1 MLSKVAAL
9 LLLNEFGTLLCTR
22 TPPSFSTQDPV
33 SSLGTQILCSQN
45 LYSPL
50 QDPLRGPVSLE
61 NNADSIEKTELPS
74 RPIPTELPRP
84 AQNPAPYV
92 PQEESA
98 SHALPKEDVQASKGA
113 ELPSSPISTEHPQL
127 PELLRSAQIPAPYV
141 PQEESASHAL
151 PKEDVQASKGV
162 ESALEPRPLK
172 FLKTTV
178 PDDGNCFFHCLAHH
192 SNSSA
197 AELREWI
204 VLFLD
209 SLNPQLDSV
218 VIQAIHAE
226 VYDIALD
233 LKEKINQLKE
243 TIGFLTS
250 LKERLPPLKDS
261 LDHIKEFQAFE
272 TLLGLK
278 QAQGE
283 KDLAYLQ
290 RYSDQITQFCDSFFQ
305 SDSLSPALLQSY
317 RQLVTNERFH
327 VGKGVIEIM
336 SRILDA
342 QILVHSW
349 DEREQSYVSSDEASS
364 AFKGNSQIHLEKVG
378 NHFNYLELAH

>member
-113 ELPSSPISTEHPQL
+113 E
-127 PELLRSAQIPAPYV
+127 
-141 PQEESASHAL
+141 
-151 PKEDVQASKGV
+151 
-162 ESALEPRPLK
+162 SALEPRLLK

-226 VYDIALD
+226 VYDIAID
-233 LKEKINQLKE
+233 LKEKIKQLKE
-243 TIGFLTS
+243 TIGFLMS
-250 LKERLPPLKDS
+250 LEERLPPLKDS
-261 LDHIKEFQAFE
+261 LDHIKEFHAFE

-278 QAQGE
+278 QAQSE

-305 SDSLSPALLQSY
+305 SDSLSPALLQFY

>member
-1 MLSKVAAL
+1 MLSKIAAL

-50 QDPLRGPVSLE
+50 QDPLIGPVSLE
-61 NNADSIEKTELPS
+61 NNADSIDKTEY
-74 RPIPTELPRP
+74 RFRIIPTELPRP
-84 AQNPAPYV
+84 
-92 PQEESA
+92 
-98 SHALPKEDVQASKGA
+98 
-113 ELPSSPISTEHPQL
+113 
-127 PELLRSAQIPAPYV
+127 AQIPAPYV
-141 PQEESASHAL
+141 PQEESIGHAL
-151 PKEDVQASKGV
+151 PIEDVQAPRGAELLSCPISTEHPQHPELPRPAQIPAPYV
-162 ESALEPRPLK
+162 PQEESIGHALPIKDVQAPRGAGLSLEPKLLK
-172 FLKTTV
+172 FNKITV

-197 AELREWI
+197 AELRKWI
-204 VLFLD
+204 DLFLD

-233 LKEKINQLKE
+233 LKEKIKQLRE
-243 TIGFLTS
+243 TLGLLTS
-250 LKERLPPLKDS
+250 LGERLSPLKDS
-261 LDHIKEFQAFE
+261 LDHIKEFHAFE

-278 QAQGE
+278 QAQSE

-290 RYSDQITQFCDSFFQ
+290 RYSDQITQFCDAFFQ
-305 SDSLSPALLQSY
+305 PDSLSPALLQSY

-364 AFKGNSQIHLEKVG
+364 AFKGNSKIHLEKVG
-378 NHFNYLELAH
+378 KHFNYLELAH